1 MGVIT
6 GSGASSRIGYDEL
19 TGFGS
24 EAGSSRLGKLLQS
37 VALFF
42 QALMPGEDNTM
53 TTTVVKPG
61 RTNQLPAEKKVKM
74 IKFKVVE
81 INNKTFYPSGA
92 YDYREFDTLVPIN
105 GVENFK
111 IMTSKDRDSVYRY
124 PKY

>member
-42 QALMPGEDNTM
+42 QALMPGGDNTM
-53 TTTVVKPG
+53 TTTVVKP
-61 RTNQLPAEKKVKM
+61 RRANQPPAEKKVKM

-92 YDYREFDTLVPIN
+92 YDYREYDTLISRK
-105 GVENFK
+105 GLSSFRK
-111 IMTSKDRDSVYRY
+111 ITKEKGDSVVRVLN
-124 PKY
+124 